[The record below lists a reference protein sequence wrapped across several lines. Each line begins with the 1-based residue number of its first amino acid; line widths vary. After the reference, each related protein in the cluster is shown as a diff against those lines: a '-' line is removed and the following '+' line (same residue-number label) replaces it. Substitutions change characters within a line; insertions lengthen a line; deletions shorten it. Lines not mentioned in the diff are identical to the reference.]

1 MAVAARPARL
11 PLPRGLLLS
20 RVGPLHWLG
29 AIVAASVVVHTLT
42 GWLRASPVYF
52 PDEYIYSEL
61 GRSIAEHGRPLVRG
75 GSAHFPALLQPLLTA
90 PAWLVGDVETSYRLV
105 QLTGALG
112 MSLAA
117 VPVFLLARRLDL
129 GSSLALALAA
139 LAVAV
144 PDMLYASWVLADPF
158 AYPLVLGAL
167 AAGVCALARPSRGA
181 QLTFLLLAGLAT
193 LARVQFVVLPVCLV
207 LATVALGLRER
218 RVRQSLREQR
228 LTLGLLGLALVPF
241 FVAGPKGI
249 LGYYRGVLDLHL
261 SPLAIGKW
269 AAADAML
276 VVYSCGWVLAPGAV
290 LGLVLAL
297 WRPRSRAELAFGC
310 VASLFS
316 LAVLFQAGLYAAHGA
331 ERIQERYFF
340 YVLPLAFVAFGLF
353 ASRGWPHRVPHA
365 LLAGVLIAVSARI
378 PLSGFSAADGKS
390 NSPLLLAAGQ
400 LETLIGDTGLASLTI
415 ALVAG
420 LLSLVAAAL
429 GFRPR
434 RATPAA
440 LGVALA
446 VCAVSSAGAVAFDH
460 GLSSRVR
467 MNVVPGN
474 PSLVDSAG
482 LGSATLVQ
490 SPFGDRG
497 FATEELFWNRS
508 LERLALLPG
517 AAPPDAFASER
528 LTFAPDGSLLVRG
541 RELRGALLVDAYGAT
556 MRFRGAR
563 EVGHT
568 RLYRL
573 LRPAGEPR
581 LSLYAPGR
589 YFDGWLGLNGA
600 VRLWPERA
608 GGRIA
613 GRLTFS
619 LNLPR
624 SADPA
629 ILRLRYPG
637 GREVVPVR
645 PGESTAV
652 SLLVCS
658 SGPWR
663 SQFSA
668 PFTGNI
674 GARFVSVRSTQPVF
688 RADRS
693 ACQ

>member
-11 PLPRGLLLS
+11 PLLRGLALS

-29 AIVAASVVVHTLT
+29 AIVAASVVVRALT

-105 QLTGALG
+105 QLTGALA
-112 MSLAA
+112 MSAAA
-117 VPVFLLARRLDL
+117 VPVFLLARRLGL
-129 GSSLALALAA
+129 GSALALALAA
-139 LAVAV
+139 LTVAV

-167 AAGVCALARPSRGA
+167 AAGVCALERPSRGA

-207 LATVALGLRER
+207 LATLALGLRER
-218 RVRQSLREQR
+218 RLRQALREQA
-228 LTLGLLGLALVPF
+228 LTLGLLGLVLVPF
-241 FVAGPKGI
+241 LVAGPKGI
-249 LGYYRGVLDLHL
+249 LGYYRGVLDLQL

-276 VVYSCGWVLAPGAV
+276 LVYSCGWVLAPGAV

-310 VASLFS
+310 LASLFS
-316 LAVLFQAGLYAAHGA
+316 LAVLFQAGLYAANGA

-340 YVLPLAFVAFGLF
+340 YVLPLAFIAFGLF

-365 LLAGVLIAVSARI
+365 LLAGALIAVSARI
-378 PLSGFSAADGKS
+378 PLSGFAAADGKS

-400 LETLIGDTGLASLTI
+400 LETLLGDTGLASLTI
-415 ALVAG
+415 ALVVG
-420 LLSLVAAAL
+420 LLSLVSAIL
-429 GFRPR
+429 GFRPG

-446 VCAVSSAGAVAFDH
+446 ACAVSSAGAVAFDH
-460 GLSSRVR
+460 GLSNRVR
-467 MNVVPGN
+467 MNVVPGD
-474 PSLVDSAG
+474 PSLVDSAA
-482 LGSATLVQ
+482 LESATLVQ

-508 LERLALLPG
+508 LDRLALLPG
-517 AAPPDAFASER
+517 ASPPDAFVAER
-528 LTFAPDGSLLVRG
+528 LTFGPDGSLLARG
-541 RELRGALLVDAYGAT
+541 RELHGALLVDAYGAT

-563 EVGHT
+563 QVGRT

-573 LRPAGEPR
+573 LRPVGKPR
-581 LSLYAPGR
+581 LALYAPGR

-600 VRLWPERA
+600 VRLWPARA

-613 GRLTFS
+613 GNLTLTLS
-619 LNLPR
+619 LPR

-637 GREVVPVR
+637 GRKVVPVR
-645 PGESTAV
+645 PGESTLV
-652 SLLVCS
+652 TLSVCS
-658 SGPWR
+658 AGPWR
-663 SQFSA
+663 AEFSA

-674 GARFVSVRSTQPVF
+674 GTRFVSVRSTQPIF
-688 RADRS
+688 RADLR
-693 ACQ
+693 ACN